1 MRIRKVGKV
10 CAIYL
15 AGGRTWQKALTSI
28 INSDSFDE
36 KDTVSIF
43 SGRLGSGFGYAA

>member
-1 MRIRKVGKV
+1 MRIRKADKV

-15 AGGRTWQKALTSI
+15 ADGFTWQKMLTLI
-28 INSDSFDE
+28 VNSDSFDG

-43 SGRLGSGFGYAA
+43 SGKLGLGFGRAA